1 MKQLFQYLTCVFLV
15 LHFNTTNA
23 QVTKITAPDFN
34 VEDCFGWSV
43 SINGNYAVIG
53 NVYDDDNDIQS
64 GSVYVYYFD
73 GEAWVEQEKLI
84 ASDGGFADYFGYAV
98 SVYDDQIVTGA
109 YRDVVG
115 SVRSGSAYVYQ
126 RNGDEWIET
135 ARLTPYDPEEE
146 DRFGAKVDI
155 HGNYAAVASY
165 WDDDQGASSGAVYI
179 YKKTENNWN
188 FHQKL
193 VPADLLANDLFGT
206 SVFLNNNNLFVG
218 AIGNSTYATNSGKVY
233 VYDLVD
239 GSWVLVQELYPEDPM
254 TGQHFGQ
261 DISTTENY
269 LIIGAYNDGEQGDK
283 SGAVYVFEAT
293 NNGWIQSQK
302 LLPDDGHAGAFFGNS
317 VSIYQNNLLIASLY
331 NITGH
336 GESGSIYIYSLDD
349 NNWIQTSKIVPSDG
363 HNQQRFGA
371 DVGLWE
377 NNALCGAP
385 YDEEMGYR
393 CGAGY
398 IFDLDIIL
406 YQDDKQP
413 VSRQLTI
420 FPNPSAGYTIFQ
432 SSGLQMPLVI
442 EVLDMHGSVLRNFAT
457 DTPAINI
464 STTGIPSG
472 VYYIRVN
479 SIDGSKITRKL
490 VIL

>member
-155 HGNYAAVASY
+155 HGNYAAVTSY
-165 WDDDQGASSGAVYI
+165 WDDDGSS
-179 YKKTENNWN
+179 
-188 FHQKL
+188 
-193 VPADLLANDLFGT
+193 
-206 SVFLNNNNLFVG
+206 
-218 AIGNSTYATNSGKVY
+218 
-233 VYDLVD
+233 
-239 GSWVLVQELYPEDPM
+239 
-254 TGQHFGQ
+254 
-261 DISTTENY
+261 
-269 LIIGAYNDGEQGDK
+269 DK
-283 SGAVYVFEAT
+283 SG
-293 NNGWIQSQK
+293 GDS
-302 LLPDDGHAGAFFGNS
+302 
-317 VSIYQNNLLIASLY
+317 
-331 NITGH
+331 
-336 GESGSIYIYSLDD
+336 
-349 NNWIQTSKIVPSDG
+349 
-363 HNQQRFGA
+363 
-371 DVGLWE
+371 
-377 NNALCGAP
+377 
-385 YDEEMGYR
+385 
-393 CGAGY
+393 
-398 IFDLDIIL
+398 
-406 YQDDKQP
+406 
-413 VSRQLTI
+413 
-420 FPNPSAGYTIFQ
+420 
-432 SSGLQMPLVI
+432 
-442 EVLDMHGSVLRNFAT
+442 T
-457 DTPAINI
+457 D
-464 STTGIPSG
+464 
-472 VYYIRVN
+472 
-479 SIDGSKITRKL
+479 
-490 VIL
+490 